1 MSSTEDILERI
12 RRNLEAK
19 TKNPNVEAE
28 KEGNRDLLDNSVTKS
43 NALARAYYRYSL
55 SEKRV
60 MEALISKIHPQRR
73 DNSKE
78 IELTAIEYGKT
89 YGLSASAAYEQI
101 AQAADGLQNRKILI
115 ENSQKHERIS
125 YVLAITAHYRDALGT
140 IAVRFHPDIE
150 PHLVGLHS
158 HFTKYPLKHAVDFT
172 SSYTWRFYELLASW
186 AQPKKDTG
194 GLFAGWISKL
204 AIDELR
210 KMLGVP
216 ESYKWDNIQK
226 QVLNVVQA
234 ELKDKAGIDLFIE
247 RLKTSRKITHLN
259 IKFIEIPKQET
270 TEQAEKPKRVRKK
283 AA

>member
-1 MSSTEDILERI
+1 MNSTEDVLERI
-12 RRNLEAK
+12 RRNIEAK

-115 ENSQKHERIS
+115 ENSHKHERIS

-158 HFTKYPLKHAVDFT
+158 HFTKYPLKRAVEFT
-172 SSYTWRFYELLASW
+172 SSYTWRFFELLVSW
-186 AQPKKDTG
+186 SQPKKDTG

-204 AIDELR
+204 EISELR
-210 KMLGVP
+210 KLLGMP
-216 ESYKWDNIQK
+216 DSYQWVHIDRTLK
-226 QVLNVVQA
+226 LVQS

-247 RLKTSRKITHLN
+247 RVKTSRKITHLN
-259 IKFIEIPKQET
+259 IKFIEIPKQEA

>member
-12 RRNLEAK
+12 RRNIEAK

-43 NALARAYYRYSL
+43 RALCRAYYRFGL
-55 SEKRV
+55 VEKRV
-60 MEALISKIHPQRR
+60 MECLISKVHPQRL
-73 DNSKE
+73 DNPQY
-78 IELTAIEYGKT
+78 IELSAIEYSKAFPD
-89 YGLSASAAYEQI
+89 SATHAYEHLSNAVDVMVNRVI
-101 AQAADGLQNRKILI
+101 TVIEGDKITKTPLAYQAIYESKKGC
-115 ENSQKHERIS
+115 IS
-125 YVLAITAHYRDALGT
+125 FA
-140 IAVRFHPDIE
+140 FHPLML
-150 PHLVGLHS
+150 PHLIGLNGKV
-158 HFTKYPLKHAVDFT
+158 FGKYPLKHAVDFG
-172 SSYTWRFYELLASW
+172 SSYTWRFFEVLVSW

-194 GLFAGWISKL
+194 GLFAGWISKQPV
-204 AIDELR
+204 DELR

-247 RLKTSRKITHLN
+247 RVKTSRKITHLN

>member
-1 MSSTEDILERI
+1 MNSTEDILERI
-12 RRNLEAK
+12 RRNIEAK

-55 SEKRV
+55 AEKRV

-78 IELTAIEYGKT
+78 IELTAVEYGKA
-89 YGLSASAAYEQI
+89 YSLSPSTAYEQI

-115 ENSQKHERIS
+115 EDTQKKERIS
-125 YVLAITAHYRDALGT
+125 YVLAITAHYKDALGA

-158 HFTKYPLKHAVDFT
+158 HFTKYPLKHAVEFT
-172 SSYTWRFYELLASW
+172 SSYTWRFYELLVSW
-186 AQPKKDTG
+186 SQPKKDTG

-204 AIDELR
+204 EIEELR
-210 KMLGVP
+210 KLLGMP
-216 ESYKWDNIQK
+216 DSYQWVHIDRTLK
-226 QVLNVVQA
+226 LVQS

-247 RLKTSRKITHLN
+247 RVKTSRKITHLN
-259 IKFIEIPKQET
+259 IKFIEVPKQET
-270 TEQAEKPKRVRKK
+270 TEQAEQPKRTRKK